1 MPIGGPVI
9 AATLQTFLAAA
20 TPKRRRF
27 KDGVCWCVSRY
38 CDARE
43 MVGVVLILRVGFGFL
58 PEVRQQF
65 RCLHTERELL
75 AVFMI

>member
-9 AATLQTFLAAA
+9 AATLQTFLAVA
-20 TPKRRRF
+20 TPKRRPS
-27 KDGVCWCVSRY
+27 KGVVCWCVSRY
-38 CDARE
+38 CDTRE
-43 MVGVVLILRVGFGFL
+43 MVGVVLLLRVGFGFL

-65 RCLHTERELL
+65 RYLHTERELL